1 MRDEL
6 HGVDILDL
14 GAASEL
20 TLGEPEPLQFENV
33 TIEDFW
39 D

>member
-1 MRDEL
+1 MRDERQEQEL
-6 HGVDILDL
+6 LDL

-39 D
+39 N

>member
-1 MRDEL
+1 MREQETQD
-6 HGVDILDL
+6 VLDL

-20 TLGEPEPLQFENV
+20 TLGEPEPLAYESV
-33 TIEDFW
+33 TIKDFW